1 MSLDS
6 ITETIAHFVGTFELT
21 IEQVRLREQ
30 YEEFTALRR
39 KNDLDELEDPITI
52 KVKADLKL
60 DPGQYEPLP
69 YKLLPPPPDLPLPPI
84 PDGPLETS
92 EMFSGQA
99 FGPASYIP
107 DAQFGEAQ
115 TAILILDPQ
124 VPPLIIGS
132 AVTYN
137 FQTIVMSD
145 NDVVGHGDFRDVEIQ
160 IAQGQQMLDV
170 ALSMHAIATPSLNIE
185 DYKSLEYLE
194 SLADQMQ
201 SPMISQIEG
210 VTIHQFHGEDA
221 LGVIV
226 NGEVVEEI
234 PDWNDLLPAHHQTED
249 EDEEENDAPD
259 MMPAEWDRSDDD
271 EFGEGHTVIA
281 GGNLA
286 VNQVAITVAWVDAPV
301 IAVGGKSVN
310 LTVVSQVAVVSDI
323 DQGGP
328 GVQSDTNV
336 VQASYIGTESSEEW
350 WQDDSVAEP
359 GADPIVSV
367 TWIQGDLWV
376 TNFIKQVIDATDID
390 KISTEISAST
400 SLFTLG
406 DNVLSN
412 VTNIVQLGNFY
423 DLIMIGGN
431 MVSVDMLHQTIAL
444 LDDDVYGNGNTPEE
458 GDDNLVMNQASLTTT
473 GEDTV
478 EELDMAHAEAMP
490 LQQIDREAFED
501 ALTSNPDYA
510 GMELI
515 RVLKIE
521 GDLVQIN
528 SVEQVTLLQDQDDLS
543 VDGAA
548 AVDAV
553 VNGAGNAL
561 LNAANVTKV
570 GVDST
575 VMAAGGEYSELL
587 LHQAELLDIPE
598 VPDASE
604 LANEAIAILMEETA
618 AAGENAIAQAQ
629 SDLTPS
635 EIASTD
641 DAMQSMLA

>member
-6 ITETIAHFVGTFELT
+6 ISETIAHFVGTFEIT
-21 IEQVRLREQ
+21 IEQTRLRDQ

-39 KNDLDELEDPITI
+39 KVELDELDDPISI
-52 KVKADLKL
+52 QIAAELDLP
-60 DPGQYEPLP
+60 PGEYDPLP
-69 YKLLPPPPDLPLPPI
+69 YKLLPPPADLPLPPV
-84 PDGPLETS
+84 PDGPLELS
-92 EMFSGQA
+92 EIYVGPS
-99 FGPASYIP
+99 FGPDPYIP
-107 DAQFGEAQ
+107 DVQLGTEQ
-115 TAILILDPQ
+115 TAVLILDPQ

-132 AVTYN
+132 AVTYT
-137 FQTIVMSD
+137 FQAIVLND
-145 NDVVGHGDFRDVEIQ
+145 NDVIGHGDFRDIEIQ
-160 IAQGQQMLDV
+160 IAQGEQMLDV
-170 ALSMHAIATPSLNIE
+170 ALSLHAIATPSLNIE

-194 SLADQMQ
+194 SLAEQMQ

-226 NGEVVEEI
+226 NGEVFEEI
-234 PDWNDLLPAHHQTED
+234 PDWDDLLPAHHQTED
-249 EDEEENDAPD
+249 EEEDDTPD
-259 MMPAEWDRSDDD
+259 MTPDEWDRSDDD
-271 EFGEGHTVIA
+271 EFGEGNTVIA

-286 VNQVAITVAWVDAPV
+286 INEVNITVAWVDAPV
-301 IAVGGKSVN
+301 IAVGGKSVS

-323 DQGGP
+323 DQGEP

-336 VQASYIGTESSEEW
+336 VQASFIGTEAGEEW
-350 WQDDSVAEP
+350 WQDDNEAEP
-359 GADPIVSV
+359 GEEPIVSV

-390 KISTEISAST
+390 KINTEITAST

-444 LDDDVYGNGNTPEE
+444 LDDDVYGGGKPAE

-510 GMELI
+510 GMELL
-515 RVLKIE
+515 RVLKID
-521 GDLVQIN
+521 GDLLQVN
-528 SVEQVTLLQDQDDLS
+528 SVEQVTLLQDQDDISLEA
-543 VDGAA
+543 AA
-548 AVDAV
+548 AVDAA

-561 LNAANVTKV
+561 LNAANITKT

-575 VMAAGGEYSELL
+575 IMAAGGEYSDLL
-587 LHQAELLDIPE
+587 LHQAALIDIPE

-604 LANEAIAILMEETA
+604 LANEAIAIIMEETA
-618 AAGENAIAQAQ
+618 GIGENAIAQAQ
-629 SDLTPS
+629 SNLTPS
-635 EIASTD
+635 ENASTD
-641 DAMQSMLA
+641 DAMQTMLA

>member
-6 ITETIAHFVGTFELT
+6 ITETIAHFIGTFELT
-21 IEQVRLREQ
+21 IEQARLRDQ

-39 KNDLDELEDPITI
+39 KVELDELDDPISIRIATEL
-52 KVKADLKL
+52 DLP
-60 DPGQYEPLP
+60 PGEYDPLP
-69 YKLLPPPPDLPLPPI
+69 YKLLPPPADLPLPPV
-84 PDGPLETS
+84 PDGPLELS
-92 EMFSGQA
+92 EIYV
-99 FGPASYIP
+99 GPSFDPDPYIP
-107 DAQFGEAQ
+107 DVQLGTAQ
-115 TAILILDPQ
+115 TAVLILDPQ

-132 AVTYN
+132 AVTYT
-137 FQTIVMSD
+137 FQAIVLND
-145 NDVVGHGDFRDVEIQ
+145 NDVIGHGDFRDIEIQ
-160 IAQGQQMLDV
+160 IAQGEQMLDV

-194 SLADQMQ
+194 SLAEQMQ

-234 PDWNDLLPAHHQTED
+234 PDWDDLLPAHHQTED
-249 EDEEENDAPD
+249 EEEDDTPD
-259 MMPAEWDRSDDD
+259 MTPDEWDRSDDD

-286 VNQVAITVAWVDAPV
+286 INEVNITVAWVDAPV
-301 IAVGGKSVN
+301 IAVGGKSVS

-323 DQGGP
+323 DQGEP

-336 VQASYIGTESSEEW
+336 VQASFIGTEASEEW
-350 WQDDSVAEP
+350 WQDDNEAEP
-359 GADPIVSV
+359 GAEPIVSV

-390 KISTEISAST
+390 KINTEITAST

-431 MVSVDMLHQTIAL
+431 MISVDMLHQTIAL
-444 LDDDVYGNGNTPEE
+444 LDDDVYGEGKPEE
-458 GDDNLVMNQASLTTT
+458 GDNNLVMNQANLTTT

-510 GMELI
+510 GMELL
-515 RVLKIE
+515 RVLKID
-521 GDLVQIN
+521 GDLLQVN
-528 SVEQVTLLQDQDDLS
+528 SVEQVTLLQDQDDISLEA
-543 VDGAA
+543 AA
-548 AVDAV
+548 AVDAA

-561 LNAANVTKV
+561 LNAADITKT

-575 VMAAGGEYSELL
+575 IMAAGGEYSDLL
-587 LHQAELLDIPE
+587 LHQAALIDIPE

-604 LANEAIAILMEETA
+604 LANEVIAIIMEETA
-618 AAGENAIAQAQ
+618 GIGENAIAQAQ
-629 SDLTPS
+629 SNLTPS
-635 EIASTD
+635 ENASTD
-641 DAMQSMLA
+641 DAMQTMLA

>member
-6 ITETIAHFVGTFELT
+6 ITETIAHFIGTFELT
-21 IEQVRLREQ
+21 IEQARLRDQ

-39 KNDLDELEDPITI
+39 KVELDELDDPISIRIATEL
-52 KVKADLKL
+52 DLP
-60 DPGQYEPLP
+60 PGEYDPLP
-69 YKLLPPPPDLPLPPI
+69 YKLLPPPADLPLPPV
-84 PDGPLETS
+84 PDGPLALS
-92 EMFSGQA
+92 EIYVGPS
-99 FGPASYIP
+99 FGPDPYIP
-107 DAQFGEAQ
+107 DVQLGTAQ
-115 TAILILDPQ
+115 TAVLILDPQ

-132 AVTYN
+132 AVTYT
-137 FQTIVMSD
+137 FQAIVLND
-145 NDVVGHGDFRDVEIQ
+145 NDVIGHGDFRDIEIQ
-160 IAQGQQMLDV
+160 IAQGEQMLDV

-194 SLADQMQ
+194 SLAEQMQ

-226 NGEVVEEI
+226 NGEMVEEI
-234 PDWNDLLPAHHQTED
+234 PDWDDLLPAHHQTED
-249 EDEEENDAPD
+249 EEEDDTPD
-259 MMPAEWDRSDDD
+259 MTPDEWDRSDDD

-286 VNQVAITVAWVDAPV
+286 VNEVNITVAWVDAPV

-310 LTVVSQVAVVSDI
+310 LTVISQVAVVSDI
-323 DQGGP
+323 DQGEP

-336 VQASYIGTESSEEW
+336 VQASFIGTEASEQW
-350 WQDDSVAEP
+350 WQDDNVAEP

-390 KISTEISAST
+390 KINTEVTAST

-406 DNVLSN
+406 DNILTN
-412 VTNIVQLGNFY
+412 VTNIVELGNFY

-431 MVSVDMLHQTIAL
+431 MISVDMLHQTIAL
-444 LDDDVYGNGNTPEE
+444 LDDDVYGAGKPEE
-458 GDDNLVMNQASLTTT
+458 GDDNLVMNQANLTTT

-510 GMELI
+510 GMELL
-515 RVLKIE
+515 RVLKID
-521 GDLVQIN
+521 GDLLQVN
-528 SVEQVTLLQDQDDLS
+528 SVEQVTLLQDQDDISLEA
-543 VDGAA
+543 AA
-548 AVDAV
+548 AVDAA

-561 LNAANVTKV
+561 LNAANITKT

-575 VMAAGGEYSELL
+575 IMAAGGEYSDLL
-587 LHQAELLDIPE
+587 LHQAALIDIPE

-604 LANEAIAILMEETA
+604 LANEVIAIIMEETA
-618 AAGENAIAQAQ
+618 GIGENAIAQAQ
-629 SDLTPS
+629 SNLTPS
-635 EIASTD
+635 ENASND
-641 DAMQSMLA
+641 DAMQTMLA

>member
-21 IEQVRLREQ
+21 IEQARLRDQ
-30 YEEFTALRR
+30 YEEFIALRR
-39 KNDLDELEDPITI
+39 KNELDELEDPISI
-52 KVKADLKL
+52 RVKADLKL
-60 DPGQYEPLP
+60 DPGSYDPLP
-69 YKLLPPPPDLPLPPI
+69 YKLLPPPPDLPLPPM
-84 PDGPLETS
+84 PDGPLQMS
-92 EMFSGQA
+92 EVFSGPA
-99 FGPASYIP
+99 FGPDSYVP
-107 DAQFGEAQ
+107 PVQLGEAQ
-115 TAILILDPQ
+115 NVVLVLDPQ

-137 FQTIVMSD
+137 FQTIIMSD
-145 NDVVGHGDFRDVEIQ
+145 NDVVGHGDFRNVELQ
-160 IAQGQQMLDV
+160 IAQGQQMLDA

-194 SLADQMQ
+194 SLTEQMQ

-221 LGVIV
+221 VGMIV

-234 PDWNDLLPAHHQTED
+234 PDWNDLLPAHHQTE
-249 EDEEENDAPD
+249 EDDDEENDMPD

-271 EFGEGHTVIA
+271 EFGDGHTVIA

-323 DQGGP
+323 DQGEP
-328 GVQSDTNV
+328 GVQSNTNV
-336 VQASYIGTESSEEW
+336 VQASYIGTEASEQW
-350 WQDDSVAEP
+350 WQDDNAAES

-376 TNFIKQVIDATDID
+376 ANFIKQVIDATDID

-431 MVSVDMLHQTIAL
+431 MISVDMLHQTIAL
-444 LDDDVYGNGNTPEE
+444 LDDDVYSGGKPAE
-458 GDDNLVMNQASLTTT
+458 GDDNLVMNQASITTT

-478 EELDMAHAEAMP
+478 EDLDMAHAEAMP
-490 LQQIDREAFED
+490 FQQVDREAFED

-528 SVEQVTLLQDQDDLS
+528 SVEQITLLQDQDDLS
-543 VDGAA
+543 VEGAA
-548 AVDAV
+548 AVDAA

-561 LNAANVTKV
+561 LNAANITKV

-587 LHQAELLDIPE
+587 LHQAELLDIPDA
-598 VPDASE
+598 PDASE

-618 AAGENAIAQAQ
+618 AAGENAAAQAQ

>member
-6 ITETIAHFVGTFELT
+6 ITETIAHFVGTFQLT
-21 IEQVRLREQ
+21 IEQARLREQ

-39 KNDLDELEDPITI
+39 KNDLDELEDPMSIR
-52 KVKADLKL
+52 VKADLKL
-60 DPGQYEPLP
+60 DPGDYDALP
-69 YKLLPPPPDLPLPPI
+69 YMLLPPPSDLPLPPM
-84 PDGPLETS
+84 PDGPVEMS
-92 EMFSGQA
+92 EVFSGSA
-99 FGPASYIP
+99 FGPAPYIP

-115 TAILILDPQ
+115 TATLILDPQ

-170 ALSMHAIATPSLNIE
+170 GLSMHAIATPSLNIE

-194 SLADQMQ
+194 SLAEQMQ

-234 PDWNDLLPAHHQTED
+234 PDWNDLLPAHHQTEED
-249 EDEEENDAPD
+249 EDENDAPD
-259 MMPAEWDRSDDD
+259 MLPAEWDRSDDD

-286 VNQVAITVAWVDAPV
+286 VNEVAITVAWVDAPV
-301 IAVGGKSVN
+301 IAVGGKSVS

-323 DQGGP
+323 DQGEP

-336 VQASYIGTESSEEW
+336 VQASYIGTEANEQW
-350 WQDDSVAEP
+350 WQDDDAAEP

-431 MVSVDMLHQTIAL
+431 MISVDMLHQTIAL
-444 LDDDVYGNGNTPEE
+444 LDDDVYGNGSKPAE

-490 LQQIDREAFED
+490 LQQVDREAFED

-543 VDGAA
+543 VDAAA

-587 LHQAELLDIPE
+587 LHQASLLDIPE

-604 LANEAIAILMEETA
+604 LANEAIAVLMEETA
-618 AAGENAIAQAQ
+618 AIGENAIAQAQ
-629 SDLTPS
+629 SNLTPS

-641 DAMQSMLA
+641 DAMQTMLA